1 MEYDKTSGRVII
13 KSWVQPSWSAS
24 ANLQT
29 ARKELTEQATSYCAD
44 GLLMA
49 IAEQG
54 VLYVATVGPANS
66 FCEIDFFTWGNDAKG
81 QIEARDIAVFED
93 GQIRLK

>member
-13 KSWVQPSWSAS
+13 KSWVEPSWSAS

-29 ARKELTEQATSYCAD
+29 AKKELTEQATSYCVD

-54 VLYVATVGPANS
+54 VLYLATVGPANS
-66 FCEIDFFTWGNDAKG
+66 FCEVDFFTWGTDAKG
-81 QIEARDIAVFED
+81 QIEARDVAVFED